1 MLDVGPLEALR
12 RQRPL
17 IHCVSN
23 LVTANDCANLALAV
37 GASPMMACAPQEM
50 AEITAAASATVLNTG
65 TPDEERIEVC
75 RLCGCEAVRLGHP
88 VVLDPVGVG
97 ASPWRLRRTQ
107 ELERQNG
114 ILHGVI
120 MLIFGIALQALAPH
134 FVGSPMQDLLSGIIL
149 GLSVGILLLGI
160 YLIFQA
166 MQKP

>member
-1 MLDVGPLEALR
+1 MNQKQIGRYIAEKRRIKNLTQAQLAEQLFISDKTVSKWECGRSMPDYALIQPLCESLDISVSELIEGKNTALHE
-12 RQRPL
+12 RQL
-17 IHCVSN
+17 ME
-23 LVTANDCANLALAV
+23 L
-37 GASPMMACAPQEM
+37 
-50 AEITAAASATVLNTG
+50 
-65 TPDEERIEVC
+65 
-75 RLCGCEAVRLGHP
+75 
-88 VVLDPVGVG
+88 
-97 ASPWRLRRTQ
+97 LRRTQ

>member
-1 MLDVGPLEALR
+1 MMNQKQIGRYIAEKR
-12 RQRPL
+12 R
-17 IHCVSN
+17 IKN
-23 LVTANDCANLALAV
+23 LTQAQLA
-37 GASPMMACAPQEM
+37 E
-50 AEITAAASATVLNTG
+50 
-65 TPDEERIEVC
+65 
-75 RLCGCEAVRLGHP
+75 RLGISDKTVSKWECGRSMP
-88 VVLDPVGVG
+88 DYALIQSLCETLDISVSELIEGKE
-97 ASPWRLRRTQ
+97 ASLHERQLMELLRRTQ

>member
-1 MLDVGPLEALR
+1 MMNQKQIGRYIAEKRRIKNLTQAQLAEQLGISDKTVSKWECGRSMPDYALIQSLCETLDISVSELIEGKEAALHE
-12 RQRPL
+12 RQL
-17 IHCVSN
+17 ME
-23 LVTANDCANLALAV
+23 L
-37 GASPMMACAPQEM
+37 
-50 AEITAAASATVLNTG
+50 
-65 TPDEERIEVC
+65 
-75 RLCGCEAVRLGHP
+75 
-88 VVLDPVGVG
+88 
-97 ASPWRLRRTQ
+97 LRRTQ

>member
-1 MLDVGPLEALR
+1 MNQKQIGRYIAEKRRIKNLTQAQLAEQLGISDKTVSKWECGRSMPDYALIQSLCESLDISVSELIEGKNTALHE
-12 RQRPL
+12 RQL
-17 IHCVSN
+17 ME
-23 LVTANDCANLALAV
+23 L
-37 GASPMMACAPQEM
+37 
-50 AEITAAASATVLNTG
+50 
-65 TPDEERIEVC
+65 
-75 RLCGCEAVRLGHP
+75 
-88 VVLDPVGVG
+88 
-97 ASPWRLRRTQ
+97 LRRTQ

>member
-1 MLDVGPLEALR
+1 MNQKQIGRYIAEKRRIKNLTQAQLAEQLGISDKTVSKWECGRSMPDYALIQSLCETLDISVSELIEGKEASLHE
-12 RQRPL
+12 RQL
-17 IHCVSN
+17 ME
-23 LVTANDCANLALAV
+23 L
-37 GASPMMACAPQEM
+37 
-50 AEITAAASATVLNTG
+50 
-65 TPDEERIEVC
+65 
-75 RLCGCEAVRLGHP
+75 
-88 VVLDPVGVG
+88 
-97 ASPWRLRRTQ
+97 LRRTQ

-114 ILHGVI
+114 ILYGVI

>member
-1 MLDVGPLEALR
+1 MNQKQIGRYIAEKRRIKNLTQAQLAEQLGISDKTVSKWECGRSMPDYALLQPLCESLDISVSELIEGKNTALHE
-12 RQRPL
+12 RQL
-17 IHCVSN
+17 ME
-23 LVTANDCANLALAV
+23 L
-37 GASPMMACAPQEM
+37 
-50 AEITAAASATVLNTG
+50 
-65 TPDEERIEVC
+65 
-75 RLCGCEAVRLGHP
+75 
-88 VVLDPVGVG
+88 
-97 ASPWRLRRTQ
+97 LRRTQ

>member
-1 MLDVGPLEALR
+1 MMNQKQIGRYIAEKRRIKNLTQAQLAEQLGISDKTVSKWECGRSMPDYALIQSLCETLDISVSELIEGKEASLHE
-12 RQRPL
+12 RQL
-17 IHCVSN
+17 ME
-23 LVTANDCANLALAV
+23 L
-37 GASPMMACAPQEM
+37 
-50 AEITAAASATVLNTG
+50 
-65 TPDEERIEVC
+65 
-75 RLCGCEAVRLGHP
+75 
-88 VVLDPVGVG
+88 
-97 ASPWRLRRTQ
+97 LRRTQ

-160 YLIFQA
+160 FLIFQA

>member
-1 MLDVGPLEALR
+1 MMNQKQIGRYIAEKRRIKNLTQAQLAEQLGISDKTVSKWECGRSMPDYALIQSLCETLDISVSELIEGKEASLHE
-12 RQRPL
+12 RQL
-17 IHCVSN
+17 ME
-23 LVTANDCANLALAV
+23 L
-37 GASPMMACAPQEM
+37 
-50 AEITAAASATVLNTG
+50 
-65 TPDEERIEVC
+65 
-75 RLCGCEAVRLGHP
+75 
-88 VVLDPVGVG
+88 
-97 ASPWRLRRTQ
+97 LRRTQ

-166 MQKP
+166 MQRP

>member
-1 MLDVGPLEALR
+1 MMNQKQIGRYIAEKRRIKNLTQAQLAEQLGISDKTVSKWECGRSMPDYALIQPLCESLDISVSELIEGKEASLHERQLMELLR
-12 RQRPL
+12 
-17 IHCVSN
+17 H
-23 LVTANDCANLALAV
+23 
-37 GASPMMACAPQEM
+37 
-50 AEITAAASATVLNTG
+50 
-65 TPDEERIEVC
+65 
-75 RLCGCEAVRLGHP
+75 
-88 VVLDPVGVG
+88 
-97 ASPWRLRRTQ
+97 TQ

>member
-1 MLDVGPLEALR
+1 MNQKQIGRYIAEKRRIKNLTQAQLAEQLGISDKTVSKWECGRSMPDYALIQPLCETLDISVSELIEGKNTALHE
-12 RQRPL
+12 RQL
-17 IHCVSN
+17 ME
-23 LVTANDCANLALAV
+23 L
-37 GASPMMACAPQEM
+37 
-50 AEITAAASATVLNTG
+50 
-65 TPDEERIEVC
+65 
-75 RLCGCEAVRLGHP
+75 
-88 VVLDPVGVG
+88 
-97 ASPWRLRRTQ
+97 LRRTQ

>member
-1 MLDVGPLEALR
+1 MMNQKQIGRYIAEKRRIKNLTQAQLAEQLGISDKTVSKWECGRSMPDYALIQSLCETLDISVSELIEGKEASLHE
-12 RQRPL
+12 RQL
-17 IHCVSN
+17 ME
-23 LVTANDCANLALAV
+23 L
-37 GASPMMACAPQEM
+37 
-50 AEITAAASATVLNTG
+50 
-65 TPDEERIEVC
+65 
-75 RLCGCEAVRLGHP
+75 
-88 VVLDPVGVG
+88 
-97 ASPWRLRRTQ
+97 LRRTQ

-166 MQKP
+166 IQLLVSS

>member
-1 MLDVGPLEALR
+1 MMNQKQIGRYIAEKRRIKNLTQAQLAEQLGISDKTVSKWECGRSMPDYALIQPLCETLDISVSELIEGKNTALHE
-12 RQRPL
+12 RQL
-17 IHCVSN
+17 ME
-23 LVTANDCANLALAV
+23 L
-37 GASPMMACAPQEM
+37 
-50 AEITAAASATVLNTG
+50 
-65 TPDEERIEVC
+65 
-75 RLCGCEAVRLGHP
+75 
-88 VVLDPVGVG
+88 
-97 ASPWRLRRTQ
+97 LRRTQ

-114 ILHGVI
+114 ILYGVI

>member
-1 MLDVGPLEALR
+1 MMNQKQIGRYIAEKRRIKNLTQAQLAEQLGISDKTVSKWECGRSMPDYALIQPLCETLDISVSELIEGKETSLHE
-12 RQRPL
+12 RQL
-17 IHCVSN
+17 ME
-23 LVTANDCANLALAV
+23 L
-37 GASPMMACAPQEM
+37 
-50 AEITAAASATVLNTG
+50 
-65 TPDEERIEVC
+65 
-75 RLCGCEAVRLGHP
+75 
-88 VVLDPVGVG
+88 
-97 ASPWRLRRTQ
+97 LRRTQ

>member
-1 MLDVGPLEALR
+1 MMNQKQIGRYIAEKRRIKNLTQAQLAEQLGISDKTVSKWECGRSMPDYALIQSLCETLDISVSELIEGKEASLHE
-12 RQRPL
+12 RQL
-17 IHCVSN
+17 ME
-23 LVTANDCANLALAV
+23 L
-37 GASPMMACAPQEM
+37 
-50 AEITAAASATVLNTG
+50 
-65 TPDEERIEVC
+65 
-75 RLCGCEAVRLGHP
+75 
-88 VVLDPVGVG
+88 
-97 ASPWRLRRTQ
+97 LRRTQ
-107 ELERQNG
+107 ELERQNS

>member
-1 MLDVGPLEALR
+1 MMNQKQIGRYIAEKRRIKNLSQAQLAEQLGISDKTVSKWECGRSMPDYALIQPLCESLDISVSELIEGKNTALHE
-12 RQRPL
+12 RQL
-17 IHCVSN
+17 ME
-23 LVTANDCANLALAV
+23 L
-37 GASPMMACAPQEM
+37 
-50 AEITAAASATVLNTG
+50 
-65 TPDEERIEVC
+65 
-75 RLCGCEAVRLGHP
+75 
-88 VVLDPVGVG
+88 
-97 ASPWRLRRTQ
+97 LRRTQ

-120 MLIFGIALQALAPH
+120 MLIFGIALQALAQH

>member
-1 MLDVGPLEALR
+1 MNQKQIGRYIAEKRRIKNLTQAQLAEQLGISDKTVSKWECGRSMPDYALIQSLCETLDISVSELIEGKEASLHE
-12 RQRPL
+12 RQL
-17 IHCVSN
+17 ME
-23 LVTANDCANLALAV
+23 L
-37 GASPMMACAPQEM
+37 
-50 AEITAAASATVLNTG
+50 
-65 TPDEERIEVC
+65 
-75 RLCGCEAVRLGHP
+75 
-88 VVLDPVGVG
+88 
-97 ASPWRLRRTQ
+97 LRRTQ

-149 GLSVGILLLGI
+149 DLSVGILLLGI

>member
-1 MLDVGPLEALR
+1 MNQKQIGRYIAEKRRIRNLTQAQLAEQLGISDKTVSKWECGRSMPDYALIQSLCETLDISVSELIEGKNTALHE
-12 RQRPL
+12 RQL
-17 IHCVSN
+17 ME
-23 LVTANDCANLALAV
+23 L
-37 GASPMMACAPQEM
+37 
-50 AEITAAASATVLNTG
+50 
-65 TPDEERIEVC
+65 
-75 RLCGCEAVRLGHP
+75 
-88 VVLDPVGVG
+88 
-97 ASPWRLRRTQ
+97 LRRTQ

>member
-1 MLDVGPLEALR
+1 MMNQKQIGRYIAEKRRIKNLTQAQLAEQLVISDKTVSKWECGRSMPDYALIQSLCETLDISVSELIEGKNTALHE
-12 RQRPL
+12 RQL
-17 IHCVSN
+17 ME
-23 LVTANDCANLALAV
+23 L
-37 GASPMMACAPQEM
+37 
-50 AEITAAASATVLNTG
+50 
-65 TPDEERIEVC
+65 
-75 RLCGCEAVRLGHP
+75 
-88 VVLDPVGVG
+88 
-97 ASPWRLRRTQ
+97 LRRTQ

>member
-1 MLDVGPLEALR
+1 MMNQKQIGRYIAEKRRIKNLTQAQLAEQLGISDKTVSKWECGRSMPDYALIQSLCETLDISVSELIEGKEASLHERQLMELLR
-12 RQRPL
+12 R
-17 IHCVSN
+17 I
-23 LVTANDCANLALAV
+23 
-37 GASPMMACAPQEM
+37 QE
-50 AEITAAASATVLNTG
+50 
-65 TPDEERIEVC
+65 P
-75 RLCGCEAVRLGHP
+75 
-88 VVLDPVGVG
+88 
-97 ASPWRLRRTQ
+97 
-107 ELERQNG
+107 ERQNG

>member
-1 MLDVGPLEALR
+1 MMNQKQIGRYIAEKRRIKNLTQAQLAEQLGISDKTVSKWECGRSMPDYALIQSLCETLDISVSELIEGKEASLHE
-12 RQRPL
+12 RQL
-17 IHCVSN
+17 ME
-23 LVTANDCANLALAV
+23 L
-37 GASPMMACAPQEM
+37 
-50 AEITAAASATVLNTG
+50 
-65 TPDEERIEVC
+65 
-75 RLCGCEAVRLGHP
+75 
-88 VVLDPVGVG
+88 
-97 ASPWRLRRTQ
+97 LRRTQ

-160 YLIFQA
+160 YLIFQT

>member
-1 MLDVGPLEALR
+1 MMNQKQIGRYIAEKRRIKNLTQAQLTEQLGISDKTVSKWECGRSMPDYALIQSLCETLDISVSELIEGKEASLHE
-12 RQRPL
+12 RQL
-17 IHCVSN
+17 ME
-23 LVTANDCANLALAV
+23 L
-37 GASPMMACAPQEM
+37 
-50 AEITAAASATVLNTG
+50 
-65 TPDEERIEVC
+65 
-75 RLCGCEAVRLGHP
+75 
-88 VVLDPVGVG
+88 
-97 ASPWRLRRTQ
+97 LRRTQ

>member
-1 MLDVGPLEALR
+1 MNQKQIGRYIAEKRRIKNLTQAQLAEQLGISDKTVSKWECGRSMPDYALIQSLCETLDISVSELIEGKEASLHERQLMELLR
-12 RQRPL
+12 R
-17 IHCVSN
+17 I
-23 LVTANDCANLALAV
+23 
-37 GASPMMACAPQEM
+37 
-50 AEITAAASATVLNTG
+50 
-65 TPDEERIEVC
+65 
-75 RLCGCEAVRLGHP
+75 
-88 VVLDPVGVG
+88 
-97 ASPWRLRRTQ
+97 Q

>member
-1 MLDVGPLEALR
+1 MNQKQIGRYIAEKRRIKNLTQAQLAEQLGISDKTVSKWECGRSMPDYALIQPLCESLDISVSELIEGKNTALHE
-12 RQRPL
+12 RQL
-17 IHCVSN
+17 ME
-23 LVTANDCANLALAV
+23 L
-37 GASPMMACAPQEM
+37 
-50 AEITAAASATVLNTG
+50 
-65 TPDEERIEVC
+65 
-75 RLCGCEAVRLGHP
+75 
-88 VVLDPVGVG
+88 
-97 ASPWRLRRTQ
+97 LRHTQ

>member
-1 MLDVGPLEALR
+1 MNQKQIGRYIAEKR
-12 RQRPL
+12 R
-17 IHCVSN
+17 IKN
-23 LVTANDCANLALAV
+23 LTQAQLA
-37 GASPMMACAPQEM
+37 E
-50 AEITAAASATVLNTG
+50 
-65 TPDEERIEVC
+65 
-75 RLCGCEAVRLGHP
+75 RLGISDKTVSKWECGRSMP
-88 VVLDPVGVG
+88 DYALIQSLCETLDISVSELIEGKE
-97 ASPWRLRRTQ
+97 ASLHERQLMELLRRTQ

>member
-1 MLDVGPLEALR
+1 MNQKQIGRYIAEKRRIKNLTQAQLAEQLGISDKTVSKWECGRSMPDYALIQPLCESLDISVSELIEGKEASLHE
-12 RQRPL
+12 RQL
-17 IHCVSN
+17 ME
-23 LVTANDCANLALAV
+23 L
-37 GASPMMACAPQEM
+37 
-50 AEITAAASATVLNTG
+50 
-65 TPDEERIEVC
+65 
-75 RLCGCEAVRLGHP
+75 
-88 VVLDPVGVG
+88 
-97 ASPWRLRRTQ
+97 LRRTQ

-120 MLIFGIALQALAPH
+120 LLVFGIALQALAPH

>member
-1 MLDVGPLEALR
+1 MMNQKQIGRYIAEKRRIKNLTQAQLAEQLGISDKTVSKWECGRSMPDYALIQPLCETLDISVSELIEGKNTALHE
-12 RQRPL
+12 RQL
-17 IHCVSN
+17 
-23 LVTANDCANLALAV
+23 
-37 GASPMMACAPQEM
+37 MEM
-50 AEITAAASATVLNTG
+50 
-65 TPDEERIEVC
+65 
-75 RLCGCEAVRLGHP
+75 
-88 VVLDPVGVG
+88 
-97 ASPWRLRRTQ
+97 LRRTQ

>member
-1 MLDVGPLEALR
+1 MMNQKQIGRYIAEKRRIKNLTQAQLAEQLGISDKTVSKWECGRSMPDYSLIQSLCETLDISVSELIEGKEASLHE
-12 RQRPL
+12 RQL
-17 IHCVSN
+17 ME
-23 LVTANDCANLALAV
+23 L
-37 GASPMMACAPQEM
+37 
-50 AEITAAASATVLNTG
+50 
-65 TPDEERIEVC
+65 
-75 RLCGCEAVRLGHP
+75 
-88 VVLDPVGVG
+88 
-97 ASPWRLRRTQ
+97 LRRTQ

>member
-1 MLDVGPLEALR
+1 MNQKQIGRYIAEKRRIKNLTQAQLAEQLGISDKTVSKWECGRSMPDYALIQSLCETLDISVSELIEGKEASLHE
-12 RQRPL
+12 RQL
-17 IHCVSN
+17 ME
-23 LVTANDCANLALAV
+23 L
-37 GASPMMACAPQEM
+37 
-50 AEITAAASATVLNTG
+50 
-65 TPDEERIEVC
+65 
-75 RLCGCEAVRLGHP
+75 
-88 VVLDPVGVG
+88 
-97 ASPWRLRRTQ
+97 LRRTQ

-166 MQKP
+166 MHKP

>member
-1 MLDVGPLEALR
+1 MNQKQIGRYIAEKR
-12 RQRPL
+12 R
-17 IHCVSN
+17 IKN
-23 LVTANDCANLALAV
+23 LTQAQLA
-37 GASPMMACAPQEM
+37 E
-50 AEITAAASATVLNTG
+50 
-65 TPDEERIEVC
+65 
-75 RLCGCEAVRLGHP
+75 RLGISDKTVSKWECGRSMP
-88 VVLDPVGVG
+88 DYALIQSLCETLDISVSELIEGKE
-97 ASPWRLRRTQ
+97 ASLHERQLMELLRRTQ

-120 MLIFGIALQALAPH
+120 MLTFGIALQALAPH

>member
-1 MLDVGPLEALR
+1 MNQKQIGRYIAEKRRIKNLTQAQLAEQLGISDKTVSKWECGRSMPDYALIQPLCESLDISVSELIEGKEASLHK
-12 RQRPL
+12 RQL
-17 IHCVSN
+17 ME
-23 LVTANDCANLALAV
+23 L
-37 GASPMMACAPQEM
+37 
-50 AEITAAASATVLNTG
+50 
-65 TPDEERIEVC
+65 
-75 RLCGCEAVRLGHP
+75 
-88 VVLDPVGVG
+88 
-97 ASPWRLRRTQ
+97 LRRTQ

>member
-1 MLDVGPLEALR
+1 MNQKQIGRYIAEKRRIKNLTQAQLAEQLGISDKTVSKWECGRSMPDYALIQPLCETLDISVSELIEGKEASLHE
-12 RQRPL
+12 RQL
-17 IHCVSN
+17 ME
-23 LVTANDCANLALAV
+23 L
-37 GASPMMACAPQEM
+37 
-50 AEITAAASATVLNTG
+50 
-65 TPDEERIEVC
+65 
-75 RLCGCEAVRLGHP
+75 
-88 VVLDPVGVG
+88 
-97 ASPWRLRRTQ
+97 LRRTQ

>member
-1 MLDVGPLEALR
+1 MNQKQIGRYIAEKRRIKNLTQEQLAEQLGISDKTVSKWECGRSMPDYALIQPLCESLDISVSELIEGKEASLHE
-12 RQRPL
+12 RQL
-17 IHCVSN
+17 ME
-23 LVTANDCANLALAV
+23 L
-37 GASPMMACAPQEM
+37 
-50 AEITAAASATVLNTG
+50 
-65 TPDEERIEVC
+65 
-75 RLCGCEAVRLGHP
+75 
-88 VVLDPVGVG
+88 
-97 ASPWRLRRTQ
+97 LRRTQ

>member
-1 MLDVGPLEALR
+1 MMNQKQIGRYIAEKRRIKNLTQAQLAEQLGISEKTVSKWECGRSMPDYALIQSLCETLDISVSELIEGKEASLHE
-12 RQRPL
+12 RQL
-17 IHCVSN
+17 ME
-23 LVTANDCANLALAV
+23 L
-37 GASPMMACAPQEM
+37 
-50 AEITAAASATVLNTG
+50 
-65 TPDEERIEVC
+65 
-75 RLCGCEAVRLGHP
+75 
-88 VVLDPVGVG
+88 
-97 ASPWRLRRTQ
+97 LRRTQ

-166 MQKP
+166 MHKP

>member
-1 MLDVGPLEALR
+1 MNQKQIGRYIAEKRRIKNLTQAQLAEQLGISDKTVSKWECGRSMPDYALIQPLCETLDISVSELIEGKEASLHERQLMELLR
-12 RQRPL
+12 R
-17 IHCVSN
+17 I
-23 LVTANDCANLALAV
+23 
-37 GASPMMACAPQEM
+37 
-50 AEITAAASATVLNTG
+50 
-65 TPDEERIEVC
+65 
-75 RLCGCEAVRLGHP
+75 
-88 VVLDPVGVG
+88 
-97 ASPWRLRRTQ
+97 Q

>member
-1 MLDVGPLEALR
+1 MMNQKQIGRYIAEKRRIKNLTQAQLAEQLGISDKTVSKWECGRSMPDYALIQSLCESLDISVSELIEGKEASLHE
-12 RQRPL
+12 RQL
-17 IHCVSN
+17 ME
-23 LVTANDCANLALAV
+23 L
-37 GASPMMACAPQEM
+37 
-50 AEITAAASATVLNTG
+50 
-65 TPDEERIEVC
+65 
-75 RLCGCEAVRLGHP
+75 
-88 VVLDPVGVG
+88 
-97 ASPWRLRRTQ
+97 LRRTQ

-149 GLSVGILLLGI
+149 GLSVGILLLI

>member
-1 MLDVGPLEALR
+1 MMNQKQIGRYIAEKRRIKNLTQAQLAEQLFISDKTVSKWECGRSMPDYALIQPLCESLDISVSVLIEGKNTALHE
-12 RQRPL
+12 RQL
-17 IHCVSN
+17 ME
-23 LVTANDCANLALAV
+23 L
-37 GASPMMACAPQEM
+37 
-50 AEITAAASATVLNTG
+50 
-65 TPDEERIEVC
+65 
-75 RLCGCEAVRLGHP
+75 
-88 VVLDPVGVG
+88 
-97 ASPWRLRRTQ
+97 LRRTQ